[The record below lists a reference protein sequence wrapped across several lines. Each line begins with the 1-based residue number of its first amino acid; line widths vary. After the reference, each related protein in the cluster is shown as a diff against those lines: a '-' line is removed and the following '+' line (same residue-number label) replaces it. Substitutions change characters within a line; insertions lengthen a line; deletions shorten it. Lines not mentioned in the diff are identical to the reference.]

1 MLVSAVLQVIAFS
14 IHSVSRRPCMAVHG
28 PPQLRMC
35 VEAQRNAIMAE
46 RQKIAELREALAAER
61 EEIERKRLELLHP
74 HAPKEEEP
82 EAAIKEEQPEAAIK
96 KEQPE
101 ADATK
106 EEQLET
112 EEYSVEAATKVQHL
126 EASADGGLASDEF
139 ADELRQELLALGA
152 GARGQPVEALV
163 DAASAAWE
171 EARREQRLE
180 IEFLREKLPRA
191 EAAWD
196 EQRAP
201 ELKVGALWEQAGL
214 EVDEK
219 MRAENESGTFVRLLV
234 MSEEDEDED
243 GAPSLG
249 H

>member
-1 MLVSAVLQVIAFS
+1 MLVPAVLQVIAFS
-14 IHSVSRRPCMAVHG
+14 IHSASRRPCMAVHG

-82 EAAIKEEQPEAAIK
+82 EAAIKEEQPEA
-96 KEQPE
+96 
-101 ADATK
+101 DAAK

-112 EEYSVEAATKVQHL
+112 EEYPVEAVTKEQRL
-126 EASADGGLASDEF
+126 EAPADGGLASDEF
-139 ADELRQELLALGA
+139 AGELRQELLALGA

-196 EQRAP
+196 EQRAS

>member
-82 EAAIKEEQPEAAIK
+82 EAAIKEEQPEA
-96 KEQPE
+96 
-101 ADATK
+101 DAAK

-139 ADELRQELLALGA
+139 AGELRQELLALGA

-180 IEFLREKLPRA
+180 IELLREKLPRA